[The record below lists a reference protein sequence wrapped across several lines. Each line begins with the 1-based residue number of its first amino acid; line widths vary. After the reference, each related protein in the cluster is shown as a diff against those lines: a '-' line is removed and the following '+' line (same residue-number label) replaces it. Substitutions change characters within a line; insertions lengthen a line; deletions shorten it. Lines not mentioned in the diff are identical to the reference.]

1 MLFVVKLK
9 SMHKPNSIKRR
20 LIVGVTLFLLLVLA
34 ITAIATYL
42 YFKQQIRDQAMV
54 QQFASL
60 SRVANALDD
69 KLASAHR
76 ALIGVAQVLPQRTLN
91 DPDATQA
98 WLDNRTG
105 VRSMFNNG
113 LFIFRPDGRLLVENP
128 QLPERRGIDFS
139 FREYF
144 QVTVQTGK
152 PYISKP
158 YASSKHGHPTVMVTA
173 PVFDEHQRLVAI
185 LGGAIDLLAED
196 SLFSDLTQAKYG
208 RTGYFFLYA
217 QDRTLILHPD
227 PTRVMKQ
234 DVPPGANFL
243 FDRALEGWEGSGETV
258 NSRGLHAISSFKRL
272 KTNNWILAINLPA
285 AEAYEPVSRFR
296 LFYLGGMALVLLAGI
311 GGIWWLGRTITNGL
325 TLLTDSIAGMDPGQ
339 LKRIEFPEADDSY
352 EVQKLTATFNSL
364 ISQIEQTREQLRQSN
379 AEIVRHRDH
388 LEELVET
395 RTAEL
400 VEAKIIAETASQAK
414 SSFLANMSHEIRTP
428 LNAILGLTHLLR
440 SEASPAQNERL
451 AKIGDAGKHL
461 LSIINDI
468 LDISK
473 IEAGKLQLEHS
484 NFALSAVLDHVHSM
498 VADAG
503 RAKGLTIH
511 IDPDAVPLWLCGD
524 VMRLRQCL
532 LNFSGNAL
540 KFTEQGHITLAAKL
554 LEEQGDELLVRFSV
568 SDTGIGIEPEKLAG
582 LFQPFSQADSSTTR
596 QYGGTGLGLAITR
609 RLAEMMGG
617 ATGVDSIPGQ
627 GSRFW
632 FTARLKRGQRNL
644 AQNAMTITDAEA
656 QLRARPGSARL
667 LLAEDHP
674 VNHEIALELL
684 RAVNL
689 SVDLAADGSEALEL
703 ARQQHYD
710 LVLMDIQMPNMDGLD
725 ATRAIRALPG
735 WQDIPII
742 AMTAN
747 AFDEDR
753 RAATLA
759 GLSDHVAKPVDPEQ
773 LYAILL
779 KWLPATKEK
788 TVSDMTIEAS
798 PPDQEKGLR
807 AGLAAIP
814 DLDLAAGLKLARNK
828 LPLYCRLLTLFIEGH
843 GDDAQQLAALIDNND
858 LLAARR
864 LAHGLKGTAGNVGA
878 LSISLLASELDNALE
893 RGDKALAE
901 AALLPLAERLPRL
914 IAALRTALAE
924 PAGAQRAP

>member
-1 MLFVVKLK
+1 
-9 SMHKPNSIKRR
+9 MHNPNSIKRR
-20 LIVGVTLFLLLVLA
+20 LIVGVALFLLLVLA

-42 YFKQQIRDQAMV
+42 YFKQQIRDQAML

-76 ALIGVAQVLPQRTLN
+76 ALVGVAQVLPHGALD
-91 DPDATQA
+91 DPDAAQA

-105 VRSMFNNG
+105 VRSFFNNG

-144 QVTVQTGK
+144 QLTVQTGK

-196 SLFSDLTQAKYG
+196 SLFSDLTRAKYG
-208 RTGYFFLYA
+208 RSGYFFLYS

-227 PTRVMKQ
+227 PARIMKQ
-234 DVPPGANFL
+234 DVPLGANRL
-243 FDRALEGWEGSGETV
+243 FDQALEGWEGSGETV

-285 AEAYEPVSRFR
+285 VEAYEPVSRFR

-311 GGIWWLGRTITNGL
+311 ACIWWLGRTITTGL
-325 TLLTDSIAGMDPGQ
+325 TRLTDSIAAMDPRQ
-339 LKRIEFPEADDSY
+339 LQRIEFPEADDSY

-364 ISQIEQTREQLRQSN
+364 ISQIEQAREQLRQSN

-388 LEELVET
+388 LEELVDT

-400 VEAKIIAETASQAK
+400 VEAKITAETASQSK
-414 SSFLANMSHEIRTP
+414 SSFVANMSHEIRTP

-440 SEASPAQNERL
+440 GEASPAQSERL
-451 AKIGDAGKHL
+451 GKIGDAGKHL

-473 IEAGKLQLEHS
+473 IEAGKLQLDHS

-498 VADAG
+498 IADAA
-503 RAKGLTIH
+503 RAKGLAIH
-511 IDPDAVPLWLCGD
+511 IDSDAVPLWLCGD

-540 KFTEQGHITLAAKL
+540 KFTEHGHITLSAKL

-568 SDTGIGIEPEKLAG
+568 SDTGIGIKPDKLAG

-617 ATGVDSIPGQ
+617 TTGVESTPGQ
-627 GSRFW
+627 GSSFW
-632 FTARLKRGQRNL
+632 FTARLKRGHCIV
-644 AQNAMTITDAEA
+644 AQTTTTITDAEA
-656 QLRARPGSARL
+656 QLRARYCRARL

-689 SVDLAADGSEALEL
+689 SVDLATDGSEALEL

-710 LVLMDIQMPNMDGLD
+710 LVLMDIQMPNLDGLD

-735 WQDIPII
+735 WQDVPII

-753 RAATLA
+753 RTATLA

-773 LYAILL
+773 LYATLL
-779 KWLPATKEK
+779 KWLPATEEK
-788 TVSDMTIEAS
+788 IIPDRATEIP
-798 PPDQEKGLR
+798 PPDQDAALR
-807 AGLAAIP
+807 ARLAAIP
-814 DLDLAAGLKLARNK
+814 DLDLAAGLKLARDK
-828 LPLYCRLLTLFIEGH
+828 LPFYRRLLSLFVEGH
-843 GDDAQQLAALIDNND
+843 GDDARQLAALIDNND
-858 LLAARR
+858 LVAARR

-878 LSISLLASELDNALE
+878 LPISLLASELDKALE
-893 RGDKALAE
+893 HDDKATTE
-901 AALLPLAERLPRL
+901 AALAPLTERLPRL
-914 IAALRTALAE
+914 ITALRAALTE
-924 PAGAQRAP
+924 PTEAPPS